1 MRSMA
6 PDDITFHRNIYDNV
20 HGFIK
25 VTELENKI
33 IDSPYF
39 QRLRNIRQLG
49 LLDYVFPGALHNR
62 FNHSLGVMHIA
73 DKMVTSLQEKNY
85 NILDNKRELIRMAAL
100 LHDIGHYPLS
110 HLVESVVLKDA
121 ESKIK
126 TTDISLEGEECNNLN
141 LDDNEVNLDDNDA
154 HMFNYDLHRSRN
166 PSGDF
171 ANHERIASIVISKT
185 PIYDILIDK
194 FDDDQIKDI
203 EKIIAGGY
211 SGPEGLII
219 HSELDADRF
228 DYLLRDSKQTG
239 VTYGLF
245 DIDQI
250 IRNLKIYEPEDNR
263 LVVDEK
269 GRKAV
274 EHYLMSRYFLYST
287 VIYQKATIGFELMA
301 KKVYQ
306 GLMERKKLCSYFDL
320 IDIFKDHDSA
330 EQYLNYDDSYF
341 FNTIKRVHSGKIKWD
356 YDSNYKV
363 SDDLLL
369 DLIEKILTRTP
380 LKMVRENQKIMDRNS
395 SDSKP
400 FFLEKAVGDK
410 LASSAGIEDHWYI
423 TSEINV
429 SLTNIGPY
437 RSWSEVTNDSSYED
451 PDYKSIRILK
461 NTSLEHA
468 TKLLV
473 EDETSIIKT
482 LSKSKLYVGRLYT
495 KDASYKEKLDAAF
508 IDYEMK
514 R

>member
-1 MRSMA
+1 MA
-6 PDDITFHRNIYDNV
+6 PDDITFHRDIYDNV

-25 VTELENKI
+25 VTELENRI
-33 IDSPYF
+33 IDSLYF

-62 FNHSLGVMHIA
+62 FNHSLGVMQIA

-85 NILDNKRELIRMAAL
+85 KILNGKRKLIRMAAL

-110 HLVESVVLKDA
+110 HLVESVVQKDA
-121 ESKIK
+121 KLKIK
-126 TTDISLEGEECNNLN
+126 TTDILLEGEECNDLN
-141 LDDNEVNLDDNDA
+141 FDNNEVNIDDNKV
-154 HMFNYDLHRSRN
+154 HIFNHDLHKSRN

-185 PIYDILIDK
+185 PIYDILIDE
-194 FDDDQIKDI
+194 FDDEQIRDI
-203 EKIIAGGY
+203 EKIIAGRY

-245 DIDQI
+245 DMDQI
-250 IRNLKIYEPEDNR
+250 IRNLKLYEPEDNR
-263 LVVDEK
+263 LVVGEK

-287 VIYQKATIGFELMA
+287 VIYQKTTIGFELMV

-320 IDIFKDHDSA
+320 IEIFEDYDSA

-341 FNTIKRVHSGKIKWD
+341 FNVIKRVHSDKIKWD
-356 YDSNYKV
+356 KNSNYEI

-369 DLIEKILTRTP
+369 DLIGKILTRTP
-380 LKMVRENQKIMDRNS
+380 LKLVREDQKIMDRNNS
-395 SDSKP
+395 SNKP

-410 LASSAGIEDHWYI
+410 LASSADIEDHWYI
-423 TSEINV
+423 TSEIDV

-437 RSWSEVTNDSSYED
+437 RTWSEVTTNSSDED
-451 PDYKSIRILK
+451 LDYKSIKILK
-461 NTSLEHA
+461 NASSEHD

-473 EDETSIIKT
+473 EDEASIIHI
-482 LSKSKLYVGRLYT
+482 LSKNKLHVNRLYT
-495 KDASYKEKLDAAF
+495 KNNSYKEKLNTALL
-508 IDYEMK
+508 DYEKK

>member
-1 MRSMA
+1 MA
-6 PDDITFHRNIYDNV
+6 PDDIAFHRDIYDNV

-33 IDSPYF
+33 IDSLYF

-62 FNHSLGVMHIA
+62 FNHSLGVMYIA
-73 DKMVTSLQEKNY
+73 DKIVTSLQEKDY
-85 NILDNKRELIRMAAL
+85 DILNGKRELIRMAAL

-110 HLVESVVLKDA
+110 HLVESVVHKDA
-121 ESKIK
+121 KSKIK
-126 TTDISLEGEECNNLN
+126 TTDILLEGEECNDLN
-141 LDDNEVNLDDNDA
+141 LDDNEV
-154 HMFNYDLHRSRN
+154 HTFNYDLHKSRN

-171 ANHERIASIVISKT
+171 ANHERMASIVISKT
-185 PIYDILIDK
+185 PIYDILIDE
-194 FDDDQIKDI
+194 FDEDQIRDI

-239 VTYGLF
+239 VPYGLF
-245 DIDQI
+245 DMCQI
-250 IRNLKIYEPEDNR
+250 IRNLELYEPEDNR
-263 LVVDEK
+263 LVVGEK

-287 VIYQKATIGFELMA
+287 VIYQKATIGFELMV

-306 GLMERKKLCSYFDL
+306 GLMERKKLCSYFNL
-320 IDIFKDHDSA
+320 IEIFKDYDSA

-341 FNTIKRVHSGKIKWD
+341 FNVIKRVHSGKIKWD
-356 YDSNYKV
+356 NDSNYEI

-369 DLIEKILTRTP
+369 DLIGKILTRTP
-380 LKMVRENQKIMDRNS
+380 LKLVREEQKIMDRNN
-395 SDSKP
+395 SDNKP

-410 LASSAGIEDHWYI
+410 LASSACIEDYWYI
-423 TSEINV
+423 TSEIDV

-437 RSWSEVTNDSSYED
+437 RTWSEVTTNSSDED
-451 PDYKSIRILK
+451 LDYKSIKILK
-461 NTSLEHA
+461 NANLEHA

-473 EDETSIIKT
+473 EDEASIIHI
-482 LSKSKLYVGRLYT
+482 LSKNKLNVDRLYT
-495 KDASYKEKLDAAF
+495 KDASYKERLNTALL
-508 IDYEMK
+508 DYEKK

>member
-1 MRSMA
+1 MA
-6 PDDITFHRNIYDNV
+6 PDDIVFHRDIYDNV

-73 DKMVTSLQEKNY
+73 DKMFTSLQETGYEVLN
-85 NILDNKRELIRMAAL
+85 NKRELIRMAAL

-121 ESKIK
+121 KSKIK
-126 TTDISLEGEECNNLN
+126 TTDILLEGEDYNNLN
-141 LDDNEVNLDDNDA
+141 LADNEVTPSDNEV
-154 HMFNYDLHRSRN
+154 HKFNYDLHKSRN

-171 ANHERIASIVISKT
+171 ANHERMASIVISKT
-185 PIYDILIDK
+185 PIYDILLDSKK
-194 FDDDQIKDI
+194 FDDEQIKVI
-203 EKIIAGGY
+203 EKIISGGY

-228 DYLLRDSKQTG
+228 DYLLRDSKYTG

-250 IRNLKIYEPEDNR
+250 IRNLKIYEPDDNR

-287 VIYQKATIGFELMA
+287 VIYQKTTIGFELMA

-306 GLMERKKLCSYFDL
+306 GLMERKIIHSYFDI
-320 IDIFKDHDSA
+320 IDIFKDYDSA

-341 FNTIKRVHSGKIKWD
+341 FNIIKCVHNGKIKLND
-356 YDSNYKV
+356 DSNYKV
-363 SDDLLL
+363 SKDLLL
-369 DLIEKILTRTP
+369 DLIGKIITRTP
-380 LKMVRENQKIMDRNS
+380 LKMVREDQKIMDRNN
-395 SDSKP
+395 SDNKP
-400 FFLEKAVGDK
+400 FFLEKAVGD
-410 LASSAGIEDHWYI
+410 AVIDSADIEDYWYI
-423 TSEINV
+423 KSEIDV

-437 RSWSEVTNDSSYED
+437 RSWSEVTNNLSYDD
-451 PDYKSIRILK
+451 PDYKSIKILK
-461 NTSLEHA
+461 NKSSEYHTI
-468 TKLLV
+468 LLV
-473 EDETSIIKT
+473 EDKTSIIKS
-482 LSKSKLYVGRLYT
+482 LSKNKLYIGRLYT
-495 KDASYKEKLDAAF
+495 KNAIYKEKIETA
-508 IDYEMK
+508 IVDYEMK

>member
-1 MRSMA
+1 MA
-6 PDDITFHRNIYDNV
+6 PDDIAFHRDIYDNV

-73 DKMVTSLQEKNY
+73 DKIVTSLQEIDY
-85 NILDNKRELIRMAAL
+85 DILKGKRELIRMAAL

-110 HLVESVVLKDA
+110 HLVESVVQKDA
-121 ESKIK
+121 KSKIK
-126 TTDISLEGEECNNLN
+126 TTDILLEGEKCNDLN
-141 LDDNEVNLDDNDA
+141 LGGNEV
-154 HMFNYDLHRSRN
+154 HIFNCDLHKSRN

-171 ANHERIASIVISKT
+171 ANHERMTSIVISKT
-185 PIYDILIDK
+185 PIYDILIDE
-194 FDDDQIKDI
+194 FDEDQIRDI

-245 DIDQI
+245 DMNQI
-250 IRNLKIYEPEDNR
+250 IRNLELYEPEDNR
-263 LVVDEK
+263 LVVGEK

-320 IDIFKDHDSA
+320 IEIFKDYDSA

-341 FNTIKRVHSGKIKWD
+341 FNVIKRVHSGKIKWD
-356 YDSNYKV
+356 SDSNYEI

-369 DLIEKILTRTP
+369 DLIGKILMRTP
-380 LKMVRENQKIMDRNS
+380 LKLVREEQKIMDRNN
-395 SDSKP
+395 SDNKP

-410 LASSAGIEDHWYI
+410 LASSAGIEDYWYI
-423 TSEINV
+423 TSEIDV

-437 RSWSEVTNDSSYED
+437 RSWSEVTDNSSDED
-451 PDYKSIRILK
+451 PDYKSIKILK
-461 NTSLEHA
+461 NTSSEHE

-473 EDETSIIKT
+473 EDESSIIHILGKN
-482 LSKSKLYVGRLYT
+482 KLNVNRLYT
-495 KDASYKEKLDAAF
+495 KDASYKEKLSVALL
-508 IDYEMK
+508 DYEKK

>member
-1 MRSMA
+1 MA
-6 PDDITFHRNIYDNV
+6 PDDIAFHRDIYDNV

-25 VTELENKI
+25 ITELENKI

-73 DKMVTSLQEKNY
+73 DKMFTSLQEKNY
-85 NILDNKRELIRMAAL
+85 DILNSKRELIRMAAL

-110 HLVESVVLKDA
+110 HLVESVVQKDA
-121 ESKIK
+121 KSKIK
-126 TTDISLEGEECNNLN
+126 TTDILLESEECNDLN
-141 LDDNEVNLDDNDA
+141 IDNIV
-154 HMFNYDLHRSRN
+154 HIFNYDLHKSRN

-185 PIYDILIDK
+185 PIYKILIDK
-194 FDDDQIKDI
+194 FDEDQIRDI

-245 DIDQI
+245 DMDQI
-250 IRNLKIYEPEDNR
+250 IRNLKLYEPEDNR
-263 LVVDEK
+263 LVVGEK

-287 VIYQKATIGFELMA
+287 VVYQKATIGFELMV

-320 IDIFKDHDSA
+320 IEIFKDYDSA

-341 FNTIKRVHSGKIKWD
+341 FNVIKRVHSGKIKWD
-356 YDSNYKV
+356 NDSNYEI

-369 DLIEKILTRTP
+369 DLIGKIITRTP
-380 LKMVRENQKIMDRNS
+380 LKLVREEQKIMDRNN
-395 SDSKP
+395 SDNKP
-400 FFLEKAVGDK
+400 FFLEKAVGDQ
-410 LASSAGIEDHWYI
+410 LASSASIEDYWYI
-423 TSEINV
+423 TSEIDV

-437 RSWSEVTNDSSYED
+437 RSWSEVTTNSSDED
-451 PDYKSIRILK
+451 PDYKSIKILK
-461 NTSLEHA
+461 NASLEHA

-473 EDETSIIKT
+473 EDEASIIHI
-482 LSKSKLYVGRLYT
+482 LSKNKLNVYRLYT
-495 KDASYKEKLDAAF
+495 KNASYKNKLNTALL
-508 IDYEMK
+508 DYENK